1 MTYRRYLI
9 LRTILFALLISCTAD
24 AVYAQDDSRFA
35 VGTAL
40 NLKRASEEDARG
52 STGVGLLWRFGSGRS
67 EGWGFKYGFSWYTA
81 DLDTA
86 IGDSAHHEFGKLRVR
101 PFMAGYGYSKRLGRV
116 QVSAKVLGGFA
127 LTSFSLSSPA
137 NAAFQSTLQTE
148 NVRTSV
154 SDPLVL
160 KPEVSAWINLND
172 KIGLNISAGEV
183 FARPEVTISGPHGVL
198 KRRVRADMFMVKI
211 GAVYSVF

>member
-1 MTYRRYLI
+1 
-9 LRTILFALLISCTAD
+9 
-24 AVYAQDDSRFA
+24 
-35 VGTAL
+35 
-40 NLKRASEEDARG
+40 
-52 STGVGLLWRFGSGRS
+52 
-67 EGWGFKYGFSWYTA
+67 
-81 DLDTA
+81 
-86 IGDSAHHEFGKLRVR
+86 
-101 PFMAGYGYSKRLGRV
+101 V

-183 FARPEVTISGPHGVL
+183 FARPEVTISGPQGVL